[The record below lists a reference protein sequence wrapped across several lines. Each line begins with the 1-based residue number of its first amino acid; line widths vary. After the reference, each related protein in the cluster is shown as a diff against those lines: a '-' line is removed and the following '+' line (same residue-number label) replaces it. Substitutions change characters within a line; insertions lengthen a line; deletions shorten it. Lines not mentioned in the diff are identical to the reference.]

1 MTVTP
6 RLSLPLL
13 AAGQAQ
19 KHVTHNDALVRLD
32 ALIHLVVDSRTQAA
46 PPLSPTELSAY
57 IVPTDG
63 TGVFAGRADQVALF
77 EDGGWTFLTPRI
89 GWQAWVADEA

>member
-13 AAGQAQ
+13 AAGPAQ

-32 ALIHLVVDSRTQAA
+32 ALIHLEPFRRGEPVWPV
-46 PPLSPTELSAY
+46 
-57 IVPTDG
+57 
-63 TGVFAGRADQVALF
+63 
-77 EDGGWTFLTPRI
+77 
-89 GWQAWVADEA
+89 